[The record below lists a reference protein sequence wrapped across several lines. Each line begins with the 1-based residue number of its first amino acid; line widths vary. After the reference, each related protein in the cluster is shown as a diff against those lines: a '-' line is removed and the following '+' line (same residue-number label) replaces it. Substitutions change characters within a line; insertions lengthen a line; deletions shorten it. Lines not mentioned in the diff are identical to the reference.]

1 MDTQHHLAKIPRWLA
16 TTLVVAAIL
25 YATIAPH
32 PAGADELPMFP
43 GVDKVVHFIMFAT
56 LAAALLF
63 DLSRSKKATSAGR
76 MMAVAGVAAILF
88 GAVDELLQECLTDNR
103 SGEALDWLADAGGVA
118 AVLLIFSAWRQRH
131 QP

>member
-1 MDTQHHLAKIPRWLA
+1 MDIQHHLAKIPRWLA

-56 LAAALLF
+56 LAVALLF

-76 MMAVAGVAAILF
+76 VMAVAGVAAILF
-88 GAVDELLQECLTDNR
+88 GAVDELLQEIGR
-103 SGEALDWLADAGGVA
+103 AHV
-118 AVLLIFSAWRQRH
+118 
-131 QP
+131 

>member
-1 MDTQHHLAKIPRWLA
+1 MGIQHHIAKIPRWL
-16 TTLVVAAIL
+16 TTALVVAAIL

-32 PAGADELPMFP
+32 PVGADELPLFP

-63 DLSRSKKATSAGR
+63 DLWRIKTATSAGR
-76 MMAVAGVAAILF
+76 VMAVAGVAAVLF

-103 SGEALDWLADAGGVA
+103 SGELLDWLADVGGVA
-118 AVLLIFSAWRQRH
+118 AVLLIFSALRRRH
-131 QP
+131 RP

>member
-1 MDTQHHLAKIPRWLA
+1 MDIQHHLAKIPRWLA
-16 TTLVVAAIL
+16 TALVVAAIL

-32 PAGADELPMFP
+32 PVGADELPLFP

-76 MMAVAGVAAILF
+76 VMTVAGVAAVLV
-88 GAVDELLQECLTDNR
+88 GAIDELLQECLTYNR
-103 SGEALDWLADAGGVA
+103 SGEVLDWLADAGGVA
-118 AVLLIFSAWRQRH
+118 AVLLIFSAWRLRH

>member
-1 MDTQHHLAKIPRWLA
+1 
-16 TTLVVAAIL
+16 
-25 YATIAPH
+25 
-32 PAGADELPMFP
+32 MFP

-56 LAAALLF
+56 LAVALLF

-76 MMAVAGVAAILF
+76 VMAVAGV
-88 GAVDELLQECLTDNR
+88 AVDELLQECLTDNR